1 MQPQLSCQLSRELTA
16 PAAAR
21 GAMETF
27 RGALDA
33 QHLYAARLLVS
44 ELVTSAVKHGGR
56 GPVRVDAAND
66 GHSLHVEVVDR
77 APARRPWRRSE
88 NVEEVGGWGLPLIA
102 RVADRWGSFDGGS
115 RAWFELDL
123 EAG

>member
-1 MQPQLSCQLSRELTA
+1 
-16 PAAAR
+16 
-21 GAMETF
+21 METF
-27 RGALDA
+27 RGTLDEH
-33 QHLYAARLLVS
+33 HLYAARLLVS
-44 ELVTSAVKHGGR
+44 ELVTSAVKQSGAE
-56 GPVRVDAAND
+56 PVRVEAAND

-88 NVEEVGGWGLPLIA
+88 DVEEVGGWGLPLLA
-102 RVADRWGSFDGGS
+102 RVADRWGSFDDGS